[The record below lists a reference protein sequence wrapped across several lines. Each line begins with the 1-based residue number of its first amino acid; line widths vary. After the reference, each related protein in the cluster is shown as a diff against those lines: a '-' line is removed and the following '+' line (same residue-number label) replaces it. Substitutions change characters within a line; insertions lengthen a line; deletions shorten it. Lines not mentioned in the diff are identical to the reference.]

1 MAGATDAFKLVVIT
15 AIGAQGALISLH
27 SADPGVTGASEITGG
42 SYARKTTTWGTAAIV
57 SGGADAGKAQIVGS
71 TQSFA
76 VPAGVP
82 VAYYSVRKTDGTFLY
97 AKPLTPGVT
106 LNAAGSIDVTPSHT
120 YDLAA

>member
-1 MAGATDAFKLVVIT
+1 MAGATDAFKLAVIT

-42 SYARKTTTWGTAAIV
+42 SYARKSTTWGTAAIV

-71 TQSFA
+71 TQSFS

-82 VAYYSVRKTDGTFLY
+82 VAYYSVRKSDGTFLY